1 MPTTSSAVRS
11 TTGVIL
17 AGGASSRFG
26 GNKALALLEGRPLIA
41 HVADVLA
48 SVFTD
53 LLLVTN
59 TPAPYRFLGWP
70 MVADSRPNQGPLAG
84 IQAALRTMATD
95 QACVV
100 ACDMPRIRAD
110 LLTLLA
116 NQPGNWD
123 VALPW
128 LASGPEPLCAV
139 YRKSCL
145 PIIDD
150 QLGRGQGA
158 IYLALNQLCLHRLT
172 ATEIVPICGD
182 LSLLRN
188 INRQEDLLVLQPAEG
203 D

>member
-1 MPTTSSAVRS
+1 MPTTSSTVRS

-48 SVFTD
+48 SVFTE

-59 TPAPYRFLGWP
+59 TPESYRFLGWP
-70 MVADSRPNQGPLAG
+70 MAADIRPGQGPLAG

-116 NQPGNWD
+116 GQPGNWD

-145 PIIDD
+145 PVIDD
-150 QLGRGQGA
+150 QLGKGQGA
-158 IYLALNQLCLHRLT
+158 IYLALDQLCLRRVT
-172 ATEIVPICGD
+172 AAEIVPLCGD

-188 INRQEDLLVLQPAEG
+188 INRQEDLRALLPAAG
-203 D
+203 H